1 MTYGV
6 EQSVVDALMY
16 ALRGGISAFD
26 KPDNLRRLGKLD
38 DAQLRDVA
46 AQLLKRTVAPSWAVD
61 EVGVLI
67 ALRKTLREHC

>member
-26 KPDNLRRLGKLD
+26 KPDNLRRLSKLD
-38 DAQLRDVA
+38 DTQLRDVA